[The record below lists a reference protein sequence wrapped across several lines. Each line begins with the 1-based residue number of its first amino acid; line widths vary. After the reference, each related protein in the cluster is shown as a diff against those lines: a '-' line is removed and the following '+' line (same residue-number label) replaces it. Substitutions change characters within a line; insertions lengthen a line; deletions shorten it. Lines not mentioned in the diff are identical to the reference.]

1 MLDKI
6 ERSRLI
12 SFANNA
18 CPNRDDHVLPI
29 RCGGVTRCP
38 PFVLRGFVR
47 PLAIAFGV
55 PPQSDER
62 AGEVRLAVWPST
74 RAWRKL
80 SGVTLAV
87 LSICAAQCSSAQIVI
102 IHGEIFFCLTAS
114 LP

>member
-1 MLDKI
+1 VQDKM

-12 SFANNA
+12 SFASNA
-18 CPNRDDHVLPI
+18 SPNRDDHVLPI

-62 AGEVRLAVWPST
+62 AGEVRLAVRPST
-74 RAWRKL
+74 RAGRK
-80 SGVTLAV
+80 
-87 LSICAAQCSSAQIVI
+87 
-102 IHGEIFFCLTAS
+102 
-114 LP
+114 